1 MKPVLLSS
9 FWYNGQLYGRFLAF
23 DGSIFV
29 VQL

>member
-1 MKPVLLSS
+1 MKPTMISS
-9 FWYNGQLYGRFLAF
+9 FWCDGVLYGKFMAF